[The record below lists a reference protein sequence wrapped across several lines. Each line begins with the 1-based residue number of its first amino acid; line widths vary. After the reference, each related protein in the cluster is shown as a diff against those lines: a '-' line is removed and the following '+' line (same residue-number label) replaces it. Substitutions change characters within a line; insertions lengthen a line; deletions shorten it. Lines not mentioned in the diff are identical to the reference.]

1 MAEHS
6 FTGTYE
12 FTIDDRGRL
21 AVPALY
27 RHRFEAGGQ
36 LAEGPDGALELYDL
50 AGWDAMIAQRVP
62 KSTNRR
68 ADRQLRRRIMPN
80 AQPVKLDAQGR
91 ILISSKMREKLG
103 LQGGVAIA
111 GMGEF
116 LEIWDLETWNRLEE
130 EDDGPSYADLLESLE
145 ADAGAVEATS

>member
-1 MAEHS
+1 
-6 FTGTYE
+6 
-12 FTIDDRGRL
+12 
-21 AVPALY
+21 
-27 RHRFEAGGQ
+27 
-36 LAEGPDGALELYDL
+36 
-50 AGWDAMIAQRVP
+50 MIAQRVP

-145 ADAGAVEATS
+145 TDAGAVEATS